1 MASVL
6 RKLVQVMR
14 HNHYLSAKSSVVRAT
29 VCGLLFDL
37 YVQPCVQVMR
47 RSQPKLPKFKEAEKR
62 LLAGSVDFFAL
73 NYYTSHF
80 VKATPLGAPKDQ
92 VRI

>member
-1 MASVL
+1 
-6 RKLVQVMR
+6 
-14 HNHYLSAKSSVVRAT
+14 
-29 VCGLLFDL
+29 
-37 YVQPCVQVMR
+37 MR

-80 VKATPLGAPKDQ
+80 VKAAPPGAAKDQ
-92 VRI
+92 VGNAVLLCEVL